1 MQEFRYIRV
10 EQIGSAIVV
19 RFVES
24 DLSGM
29 AMAESIGIEL
39 SHAIAQFAPSRL
51 IIDFDG
57 VKLIASSVIGT
68 LLNVRKR
75 LTQQDSVLL
84 LCRVPVPIREVYRTL
99 NLEGRMLRVFP
110 TVEEAIQA
118 PLTISAPHE
127 QFED

>member
-1 MQEFRYIRV
+1 MQDFRYIRV
-10 EQIGSAIVV
+10 EQLGSAVVV

-29 AMAESIGIEL
+29 ALAESVEIEL
-39 SHAIAQFAPSRL
+39 SHAIAQYAPSRL

-57 VKLIASSVIGT
+57 VKLIASSVIGV
-68 LLNVRKR
+68 LLNTRKR
-75 LTQQDSVLL
+75 LTQQGGMLL

-110 TVEEAIQA
+110 TVEDAIQA
-118 PLTISAPHE
+118 PLTITSPHE
-127 QFED
+127 QYED